1 MEGHIKLYRQFIDW
15 EWYLDFNTKM
25 LFIHMLLRANWKE
38 GKYRGIVVPRG
49 SFVSSYPT
57 LAQETGLTQDEVRTA
72 LKHLK
77 KTGDITVSSQSKFSI
92 FTIENYGKYQDVPR
106 QVPDKS
112 QTSPRQVPD
121 KSHPDPSLFPTI
133 EERKEGEEGNKGKR
147 EEGKKKDNKS
157 VVATPSPE
165 PATFPENSFEMLCVN
180 TLVHSC
186 LEQFQG
192 AKVPTTQK
200 EKEAWCVH
208 IESMKRL
215 DNRSEEDIRTALEFA
230 VTDVFWKSNIR
241 STKKFR
247 EKFETLIVQARR
259 SRLPSS
265 RIEKI
270 QNRVSEVDN
279 W

>member
-1 MEGHIKLYRQFIDW
+1 M
-15 EWYLDFNTKM
+15 
-25 LFIHMLLRANWKE
+25 
-38 GKYRGIVVPRG
+38 
-49 SFVSSYPT
+49 
-57 LAQETGLTQDEVRTA
+57 
-72 LKHLK
+72 
-77 KTGDITVSSQSKFSI
+77 
-92 FTIENYGKYQDVPR
+92 
-106 QVPDKS
+106 
-112 QTSPRQVPD
+112 
-121 KSHPDPSLFPTI
+121 
-133 EERKEGEEGNKGKR
+133 
-147 EEGKKKDNKS
+147 
-157 VVATPSPE
+157 
-165 PATFPENSFEMLCVN
+165 
-180 TLVHSC
+180 
-186 LEQFQG
+186 EQFQG

-208 IESMKRL
+208 IERMKRL